1 MKSQNKEYNN
11 KKISNNQYSKEEYSK
26 FLQQLKIDTT
36 KLKNNLQKINTSQYD
51 ELIILIESG
60 SLAPPHKMHI
70 QILEITKSQI
80 EKDSKKKVIAAFL
93 VPSSDDYVSYKLKND
108 FISLKNRVNM
118 SKLLCKNND
127 WIDVLD
133 WGIANGQKIRMLF
146 DEKIKN
152 EFPIIKIKSL
162 LVFGIDY
169 YLRKGKNFGNGYVC
183 VYRPGYDF
191 EKFKNSGKYENF
203 IFVEDK
209 GEDISSTKIREA
221 IRKNDMEAIK
231 GMTSNDVL
239 EYIKNNNI
247 FEK

>member
-1 MKSQNKEYNN
+1 MKSQNKEYGDN
-11 KKISNNQYSKEEYSK
+11 KT
-26 FLQQLKIDTT
+26 LKIDTT
-36 KLKNNLQKINTSQYD
+36 KLKNNLQNLNTSQYD

-70 QILEITKSQI
+70 HILEVTKTQI

-93 VPSSDDYVSYKLKND
+93 VPSSDDYVLYKLKND

-118 SKLLCKNND
+118 SRLLCKNND

-133 WGIANGQKIRMLF
+133 WGIANGRNIKILF

-169 YLRKGKNFGNGYVC
+169 YLRLGINLGNGYVC
-183 VYRPGYDF
+183 VYRPGYEF
-191 EKFKNSGKYENF
+191 EKFKNSGNYNY

-221 IRKNDMEAIK
+221 MRRNDMETIK
-231 GMTSNDVL
+231 GMTSNDVMK
-239 EYIKNNNI
+239 YIKNNNI
-247 FEK
+247 FEM

>member
-1 MKSQNKEYNN
+1 MKSQNKEYGDN
-11 KKISNNQYSKEEYSK
+11 KT
-26 FLQQLKIDTT
+26 LKIDTT
-36 KLKNNLQKINTSQYD
+36 KLKNNLQKLNTSQYD

-70 QILEITKSQI
+70 HILEVTKTQI

-93 VPSSDDYVSYKLKND
+93 VPSSDDYVLYKLKND

-118 SKLLCKNND
+118 SRLLCKNND

-133 WGIANGQKIRMLF
+133 WGIANGRNIKILF

-169 YLRKGKNFGNGYVC
+169 YLRLGINLGNGYVC
-183 VYRPGYDF
+183 VYRPGYEF
-191 EKFKNSGKYENF
+191 EKFKNSGKYNY

-221 IRKNDMEAIK
+221 MRRNDMETIK
-231 GMTSNDVL
+231 GMTSNDVMK
-239 EYIKNNNI
+239 YIKNNNI
-247 FEK
+247 FEM